1 MNALLQQLKKIFK
14 RNQSILAVYLIGSYA
29 KKTVKSNSDFDLVV
43 VVDNSK
49 TVDFDQIY
57 ASIQHLKFP
66 KNLDLSIVDNNSSP
80 LFLFETVS
88 KGIKIYERN
97 LHESVKYEANALH
110 RYYDTQH
117 IRNIYYSY
125 LKNKFA

>member
-14 RNQSILAVYLIGSYA
+14 KNSHVLAVYLIGSYA
-29 KKTVKSNSDFDLVV
+29 NKTVKPDSDFDLVV
-43 VVDNSK
+43 IVDNSK

-57 ASIQHLKFP
+57 TSIQHLKFP
-66 KNLDLSIVDNNSSP
+66 KNLDLSVIDHNSSP

-88 KGIKIYERN
+88 RGIKIYERN
-97 LHESVKYEANALH
+97 IHENANYEAGVLH

-125 LKNKFA
+125 LKNKFV